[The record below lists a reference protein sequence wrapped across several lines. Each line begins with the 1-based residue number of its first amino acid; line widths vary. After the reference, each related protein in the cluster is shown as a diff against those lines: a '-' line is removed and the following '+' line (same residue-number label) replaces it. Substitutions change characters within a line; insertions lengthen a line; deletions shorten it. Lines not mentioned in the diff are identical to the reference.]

1 MTSAGKKMVVLRA
14 LAQTKCPSAVEQ
26 DVMVLAASI
35 ILEVAKKDATGITT
49 KESAVD
55 AIAALL
61 PDTTTFADRLPQ
73 EMARVVEEC
82 ASFHMPRSASET
94 RATDATIRIIDRE
107 KELDNDKYCTV
118 GGMKLWKNPEAPNT
132 IFYAHCWLG
141 KTFTEWKCTYDTY
154 VRGSTV
160 TEIHIHRQRCC
171 EQLLMTWFD
180 MTKTVTRIEDLTPAN
195 VKMFQTAIEL
205 LAEGYLLR
213 KGISTPD
220 PRQALTKKS

>member
-1 MTSAGKKMVVLRA
+1 
-14 LAQTKCPSAVEQ
+14 
-26 DVMVLAASI
+26 
-35 ILEVAKKDATGITT
+35 
-49 KESAVD
+49 
-55 AIAALL
+55 
-61 PDTTTFADRLPQ
+61 
-73 EMARVVEEC
+73 
-82 ASFHMPRSASET
+82 MPRSASET

-118 GGMKLWKNPEAPNT
+118 GGMKLWKNPEAPYT

-195 VKMFQTAIEL
+195 VKMFQTVIEL

-213 KGISTPD
+213 KGIS
-220 PRQALTKKS
+220 LTGTATAATQTLSLSLEKRRHDGKGLDYFSDLAEARSGRGSRNSHGHL